1 MNYNE
6 LIEAWK
12 KEEEY
17 VFQGWNFSHLRNRMK
32 VEPLP
37 WKYKQVVKSY
47 MDDNKVMLDMGT
59 GGGEFLLSLNPPAGN
74 TFATEG
80 YPPNVELSTAT
91 LSPYGIKVIQVSED
105 SALPF
110 PDETF
115 DIIINRHEYFCS
127 KEVKRIL
134 KPQGIF
140 ITQQVGGRNNKELS
154 KFLLGDYPKIIN
166 FEFNLESNIKEIES
180 TSLRILESSEYFP
193 ISRYYD
199 IGALVY
205 YCKII
210 QWEFPNFSVERCL
223 EPLLNLQKE
232 LEEKGYIESIEHRFF
247 IVAIK
252 E

>member
-1 MNYNE
+1 MNYDE
-6 LIEAWK
+6 LIESWK

-17 VFQGWNFSHLRNRMK
+17 VFVGWNFSHLKDRVK
-32 VEPLP
+32 IEPLP
-37 WKYKQVVKSY
+37 WKYKQVIKSY
-47 MDDNKVMLDMGT
+47 MDNKKIMLDMGT
-59 GGGEFLLSLNPPAGN
+59 GGGEFLLSLNPTPGN

-80 YPPNVELSTAT
+80 YPPNVKLSTVN
-91 LSPYGIKVIQVSED
+91 LSPFGIEVRQVYED
-105 SALPF
+105 TALPF

-115 DIIINRHEYFCS
+115 DIIINRHEYFCP

-134 KPQGIF
+134 KPQGVF

-154 KFLLGDYPKIIN
+154 KFLLGDYPNIIS
-166 FEFNLESNIKEIES
+166 FDFNLETNLKGIEAA
-180 TSLRILESSEYFP
+180 SLKVLQKAEFFP

-210 QWEFPNFSVERCL
+210 QWEFPDFSVERCL
-223 EPLLNLQKE
+223 EPLLKLQKN
-232 LEEKGYIESIEHRFF
+232 LEETGYIESVEHRFF
-247 IVAIK
+247 IVAKK

>member
-1 MNYNE
+1 MNYDE
-6 LIEAWK
+6 LIESWK

-17 VFQGWNFSHLRNRMK
+17 VFVGWNFSHLKDRVK
-32 VEPLP
+32 IEPLP
-37 WKYKQVVKSY
+37 WKYKQVIKSY
-47 MDDNKVMLDMGT
+47 MDNKKIMLDMGT
-59 GGGEFLLSLNPPAGN
+59 GGGEFLLSLNPTPGN

-80 YPPNVELSTAT
+80 YPPNVKLSTVN
-91 LSPYGIKVIQVSED
+91 LSPFGIEVRQVYED
-105 SALPF
+105 TALPF
-110 PDETF
+110 PEETF
-115 DIIINRHEYFCS
+115 DIIINRHEYFCP
-127 KEVKRIL
+127 KEIKRIL
-134 KPQGIF
+134 KPQGVF

-154 KFLLGDYPKIIN
+154 KFLLGDYPNIIS
-166 FEFNLESNIKEIES
+166 FDFNLKTNLKVIEAAG
-180 TSLRILESSEYFP
+180 LKVLQKDEYFP
-193 ISRYYD
+193 VSRYYD

-223 EPLLNLQKE
+223 EPLLKLQKI

>member
-1 MNYNE
+1 MNYDE
-6 LIEAWK
+6 LIESWK

-17 VFQGWNFSHLRNRMK
+17 VFVGWNFSHLKDRVK
-32 VEPLP
+32 IEPLP
-37 WKYKQVVKSY
+37 WKYKQVIKSY
-47 MDDNKVMLDMGT
+47 MDNKKIMLDMGT
-59 GGGEFLLSLNPPAGN
+59 GGGEFLLSLNPTPGN

-80 YPPNVELSTAT
+80 YPPNVKLSTVN
-91 LSPYGIKVIQVSED
+91 LSPFGIEVRQVYED
-105 SALPF
+105 TALPF
-110 PDETF
+110 PEETF
-115 DIIINRHEYFCS
+115 DIIINRHEYFCP

-134 KPQGIF
+134 KPQGVF

-154 KFLLGDYPKIIN
+154 KFLLGDYPNIIS
-166 FEFNLESNIKEIES
+166 FDFNLKTNLKVIEAAG
-180 TSLRILESSEYFP
+180 LKVLQKDEYFP
-193 ISRYYD
+193 VSRYYD

-223 EPLLNLQKE
+223 EPLLKLQKI